1 MRAVRSREPVTRGV
15 TFRPAT
21 LDDVPELLALVTSA
35 YRGETSRAGWTTEAD
50 LLDGQRTDPAEISA
64 IVTGA
69 AGLVLVAER
78 APDPSECGQVAA
90 GGENGAAPGRQ
101 ILACCQLEHHGS
113 TAYFGMFAVS
123 PTLQAGGIGSAVLAE
138 AERHA
143 RDVWGADR
151 MEMYVIRQRAELI
164 AWYARRG
171 YRPTG
176 ATKPFPYGDER
187 FGLPRRPDLAFTVLA
202 RVLPA
207 REDG

>member
-1 MRAVRSREPVTRGV
+1 VRSHEPVTTGL

-69 AGLVLVAER
+69 AGLVLVAEQ
-78 APDPSECGQVAA
+78 APRECGQAAVA
-90 GGENGAAPGRQ
+90 GENGAAPGRH

-151 MEMYVIRQRAELI
+151 MELYVISQRTELI

-176 ATKPFPYGDER
+176 ARKPFPYGDER

-202 RVLPA
+202 KALPA